1 MRIFLIAV
9 ISSIILFGCE
19 KKSEDD
25 YLNSAKENI
34 KKQNISEAIISYKS
48 LVEEYPN
55 SKEAPEALF
64 QLARIYQN
72 KMVKNLSDKESLEK
86 AAQTYKDVY
95 DKYPKY
101 ERTPESLFLSAF
113 IEANDLKNY
122 NKATSIYKLFLE
134 KYPDH
139 ELTPSVK
146 AELDNMG
153 LSPDEILKKPQPELD
168 AKRK

>member
-1 MRIFLIAV
+1 MFKVCTLAV
-9 ISSIILFGCE
+9 LAL
-19 KKSEDD
+19 SEGG
-25 YLNSAKENI
+25 
-34 KKQNISEAIISYKS
+34 S
-48 LVEEYPN
+48 LVDVNPGLIIWTVVTFVILLFIL
-55 SKEAPEALF
+55 KKVAWKPILTALDKREAT
-64 QLARIYQN
+64 I
-72 KMVKNLSDKESLEK
+72 KESLEK